1 MRTVI
6 LTAAAALTW
15 AGLTWPDPAIAASC
29 REQLEDFERR
39 LYESALAAEDPDRYA
54 ELSRQAEELS
64 ELRDEEHCLER
75 LAELSEEIPE
85 PAAPT
90 ATGMTVPRPAEAAT
104 PAPPAAPILIEAA
117 PVEYAAEP
125 APAEKPADA
134 SLPAEEIPHGD
145 AAENDNRS

>member
-6 LTAAAALTW
+6 LTAAAALAW
-15 AGLTWPDPAIAASC
+15 AALTWPDPAIAASC

-75 LAELSEEIPE
+75 LAELSEQIPE

-90 ATGMTVPRPAEAAT
+90 TGMNVPRPAEAAT

-117 PVEYAAEP
+117 PAEYAAEP
-125 APAEKPADA
+125 APAEEPADA
-134 SLPAEEIPHGD
+134 SPPAGEIQNGD